1 LVSRAGGLKGR
12 PFEANIY
19 RKAIEMTLPIQVTF
33 HQMEP
38 YPEAEAW
45 VREHAAKLKEFYSKI
60 MHCRVTIEAPTHQGN
75 PYQVHIDLTVPGKEL
90 VVSHEPSLHSS
101 AQRLQDNK
109 RVKSLDV
116 DAPYKDLHLAIDRA
130 FKAAERQL
138 EDYARKQRDELKR
151 A

>member
-1 LVSRAGGLKGR
+1 
-12 PFEANIY
+12 
-19 RKAIEMTLPIQVTF
+19 MTLPVQVTF

-45 VREHAAKLKEFYSKI
+45 VREHAAKLNELYSKI
-60 MHCRVTIEAPTHQGN
+60 MHFNVTIEARNRPGN

-90 VVSHEPSLHSS
+90 AVSHEPSLYSS
-101 AQRLQDNK
+101 AQRLQEKK

-130 FKAAERQL
+130 FKAARRQL
-138 EDYARKQRDELKR
+138 EDYVRTQRDQMR
-151 A
+151 HA